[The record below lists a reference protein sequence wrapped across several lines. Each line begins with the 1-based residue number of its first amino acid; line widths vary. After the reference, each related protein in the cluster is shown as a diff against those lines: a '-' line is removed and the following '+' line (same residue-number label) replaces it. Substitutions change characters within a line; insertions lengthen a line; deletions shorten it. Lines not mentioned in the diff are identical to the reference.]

1 MIRQE
6 CLFNMKNKHQILP
19 LAIMLLLLTV
29 AYAVPATGAGKGSFR
44 QTSIG
49 EAFPSPVAYTAEDE
63 AMICSDAFI
72 TCSEEDASEAAA
84 LRVDHPQ
91 KAPDA
96 PFSGQATIS
105 WYSELDSCHYP
116 TKGGCL
122 TASGK
127 IAKYGMVATNLYP
140 FGTKIRIEGLGVFTV
155 EDRISK
161 RYNNRIDVW
170 VGYGKEANVKAKQM
184 GLQTK
189 LVEVL

>member
-1 MIRQE
+1 
-6 CLFNMKNKHQILP
+6 MKNKNIKQIIP
-19 LAIMLLLLTV
+19 FAIMLLLLT
-29 AYAVPATGAGKGSFR
+29 AGYALASSVPATGAGKGSFR

-72 TCSEEDASEAAA
+72 TCKGEDKNGNSVAAIRVTSESS
-84 LRVDHPQ
+84 
-91 KAPDA
+91 
-96 PFSGQATIS
+96 PFQATIS
-105 WYSELDSCHYP
+105 FYDELSSCHYP
-116 TKGGCL
+116 AKGGCL

-140 FGTKIRIEGLGVFTV
+140 FGTKIKIEGLGVFTV

-184 GLQTK
+184 GLQNK
-189 LVEVL
+189 RIEIL